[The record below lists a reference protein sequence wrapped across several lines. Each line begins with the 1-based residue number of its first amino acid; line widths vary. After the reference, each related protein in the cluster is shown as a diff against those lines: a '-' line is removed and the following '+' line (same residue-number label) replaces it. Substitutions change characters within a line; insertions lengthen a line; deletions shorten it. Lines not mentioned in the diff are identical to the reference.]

1 LERSGGLLALDLS
14 FNIWRFKD
22 VAYDITLKA
31 LPDSWGS
38 VLERITDKLIDCR
51 AVIAGG
57 AIRDLL
63 LGAETRVKDL
73 DIFVLGPG
81 ESTIQN
87 LSGTFGEP
95 PCRRYV
101 DESPET
107 YADGPVWRW
116 PELRLTYDAPLIDL
130 VAMGGFS
137 DVIQL
142 LDKFDIGLVQAAHDG
157 SRYVIHDNFA
167 RGIDRR
173 TIQVINAS
181 WPDNAR
187 TRAARMAQKFPEF
200 TVDLSVLQ

>member
-1 LERSGGLLALDLS
+1 MIIVRP
-14 FNIWRFKD
+14 
-22 VAYDITLKA
+22 
-31 LPDSWGS
+31 LPHPWGS
-38 VLERITDKLIDCR
+38 VLKRITERLVECR

-63 LGAETRVKDL
+63 LGAEGRVKDL

-87 LSGTFGEP
+87 LTETFGEP

-101 DESPET
+101 DDAPDT

-116 PELRLTYDAPLIDL
+116 PELRLTYGAPLVDL
-130 VAMGGFS
+130 VAMGGVS
-137 DVIQL
+137 GVPQL
-142 LDKFDIGLVQAAHDG
+142 LDGFDITLVQVAHDG
-157 SRYVIHDNFA
+157 VHYTIHDNFVTSVE
-167 RGIDRR
+167 RR
-173 TIQVINAS
+173 TIRVIDDS

-187 TRAARMAQKFPEF
+187 ARAERMAQKFPEF